1 MKKIPKLRMNGYV
14 LLLAVEDLFFQIEKV
29 SWILTAR
36 IQRDKKQARQ
46 PSRGLNAESEVCK
59 TRNYAA
65 NCSALPVPDIRI
77 MYIMSNYI
85 VIPHYSL
92 R

>member
-1 MKKIPKLRMNGYV
+1 MPDSGLNGYV

-46 PSRGLNAESEVCK
+46 PSRGLIAEPEVCK
-59 TRNYAA
+59 TPNHTANYA
-65 NCSALPVPDIRI
+65 ALPVPDIRI
-77 MYIMSNYI
+77 MYNA
-85 VIPHYSL
+85 
-92 R
+92 

>member
-1 MKKIPKLRMNGYV
+1 MPDSGLNGYV

-36 IQRDKKQARQ
+36 IQRDKKQDRQ
-46 PSRGLNAESEVCK
+46 PSRGLNAEPEVCK

-65 NCSALPVPDIRI
+65 NCSALPASDIRI

-85 VIPHYSL
+85 VIPHYYSL